1 MPHWTVLLVAEPAY
15 FAAYV
20 IFAMVGFGTT
30 LVAAPFVAHV
40 IPIPTLVPAQA
51 LMDLIASVGN
61 GIRLNAH
68 VARAEVMR
76 LVPAM
81 LLGSVV
87 GAYALFAVPIQ
98 LLMLMLGVFVTL
110 YAANNLRP
118 RRRIPPPISGKW
130 AWWYGSTGGAL
141 STLFGA
147 GAWVNAI
154 YLMRRLDDPQ
164 AVRATQMVLVI
175 VSALIR
181 VILFAAAG
189 KYLDLDLL
197 ILSACLLP
205 AMMLGMYVGSR
216 ITLRMDRKKFLRV
229 LNMVLLMTG
238 GGLVIRALA

>member
-1 MPHWTVLLVAEPAY
+1 MPNWTVLLVAEPAY
-15 FAAYV
+15 FIAYV

-30 LVAAPFVAHV
+30 LVAAPLVAHA
-40 IPIPTLVPAQA
+40 IPLPTLVPAQA

-61 GIRLNAH
+61 GIKLNTH
-68 VARAEVMR
+68 VARAEVFR

-81 LLGSVV
+81 LLGSIG
-87 GAYALFAVPIQ
+87 GAYLLFSVPIDK
-98 LLMLMLGVFVTL
+98 LMLLLGVFVTL
-110 YAANNLRP
+110 YAVNNLRP
-118 RRRIPPPISGKW
+118 KRMPPPISSKW

-141 STLFGA
+141 SALFGA

-154 YLMRRLDDPQ
+154 YLMRRLEDPQ

-181 VILFAAAG
+181 VGLFAAAG
-189 KYLDLDLL
+189 RYMDLDLL

-205 AMMLGMYVGSR
+205 AMILGMFVGNR
-216 ITLRMDRKKFLRV
+216 ITLKMSRQRFLRV
-229 LNMVLLMTG
+229 LNLVLLVTG